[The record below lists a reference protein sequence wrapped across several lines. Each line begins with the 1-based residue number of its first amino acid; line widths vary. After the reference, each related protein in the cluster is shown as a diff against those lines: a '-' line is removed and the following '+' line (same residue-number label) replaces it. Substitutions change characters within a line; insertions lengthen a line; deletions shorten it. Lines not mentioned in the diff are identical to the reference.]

1 MRKTIQALVLGAMAL
16 GMTGGMTASAGAQ
29 VNVRQLNQE
38 RRIDAG
44 ARSGKLTRYEARRL
58 RGEQHAIERRKAQLK
73 ARHGGHMTRR
83 DKREVHMLQD
93 RANRHIL
100 NQKRDGQRGRNHLK
114 L

>member
-1 MRKTIQALVLGAMAL
+1 MRKIIAALVLGVMTL
-16 GMTGGMTASAGAQ
+16 GTTAGASAQ

-58 RGEQHAIERRKAQLK
+58 RGEQHAIERRKTHLK

-93 RANRHIL
+93 RANRHLL
-100 NQKRDGQRGRNHLK
+100 NQKHDGQRGRNHLK